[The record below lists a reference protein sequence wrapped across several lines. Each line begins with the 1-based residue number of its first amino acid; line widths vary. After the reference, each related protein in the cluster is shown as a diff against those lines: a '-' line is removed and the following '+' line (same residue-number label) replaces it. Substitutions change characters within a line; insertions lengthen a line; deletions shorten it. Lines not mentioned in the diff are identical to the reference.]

1 MAFLSAYW
9 SGSELAGGKQAGAT
23 LLESTTGESKI
34 MMAISLAYSKAGGSE
49 LNIKKELR
57 SD

>member
-23 LLESTTGESKI
+23 VLESTTGESKI
-34 MMAISLAYSKAGGSE
+34 MMAISLA
-49 LNIKKELR
+49 
-57 SD
+57 